1 MIKSVAE
8 LSVYFDLYQR
18 GLYMYILAMSRNKK
32 DIKYYL
38 QDRADKVFVHICKIL
53 LYPKSP
59 YVGHW
64 EHEIYA
70 FISNIQKLKGSNKLP
85 SKSFIQNILLQELDS
100 MIGIYMKQAI
110 ADEDDADFTD
120 VDESYAN
127 KICEQYVIWLA
138 EKLSTD
144 GFVSNKDVKAKLH
157 ELIFR

>member
-1 MIKSVAE
+1 MHV
-8 LSVYFDLYQR
+8 
-18 GLYMYILAMSRNKK
+18 LAMSRTQK

-53 LYPKSP
+53 LYPESS
-59 YVGHW
+59 YVDHW

-70 FISNIQKLKGSNKLP
+70 FISNIQKLKGFNKLP
-85 SKSFIQNILLQELDS
+85 SISFIQNILLQELDS
-100 MIGIYMKQAI
+100 MIDIYLKQAL
-110 ADEDDADFTD
+110 ADEDDADFAD

-157 ELIFR
+157 ELIFI

>member
-1 MIKSVAE
+1 
-8 LSVYFDLYQR
+8 
-18 GLYMYILAMSRNKK
+18 MYILAMSRTQK

-38 QDRADKVFVHICKIL
+38 QDRVDKVFVYICKIL
-53 LYPKSP
+53 LYPESP
-59 YVGHW
+59 YVDHW

-100 MIGIYMKQAI
+100 MIDIYIKQAI

-120 VDESYAN
+120 VDEPYAN

-138 EKLSTD
+138 EKLSTI
-144 GFVSNKDVKAKLH
+144 GFVSNQDVKS
-157 ELIFR
+157 ELNELVFR

>member
-1 MIKSVAE
+1 
-8 LSVYFDLYQR
+8 
-18 GLYMYILAMSRNKK
+18 MYVLAMSRNKK

-53 LYPKSP
+53 LYPESP
-59 YVGHW
+59 YVDHW

-85 SKSFIQNILLQELDS
+85 SKSFIQNILLQELDD
-100 MIGIYMKQAI
+100 MVDIYMKQAV
-110 ADEDDADFTD
+110 ADEDDANFTD
-120 VDESYAN
+120 ISESYAN
-127 KICEQYVIWLA
+127 KVCEQYVIWLA

-144 GFVSNKDVKAKLH
+144 GFVSNKDVKSELN